1 MDAHDPLRLDNQLC
15 FPLYACAREV
25 MKRYK
30 DLSEVQRTIA
40 KRAGDRVVLS

>member
-1 MDAHDPLRLDNQLC
+1 M
-15 FPLYACAREV
+15 EI

-30 DLSEVQRTIA
+30 DLSEVQRLIA